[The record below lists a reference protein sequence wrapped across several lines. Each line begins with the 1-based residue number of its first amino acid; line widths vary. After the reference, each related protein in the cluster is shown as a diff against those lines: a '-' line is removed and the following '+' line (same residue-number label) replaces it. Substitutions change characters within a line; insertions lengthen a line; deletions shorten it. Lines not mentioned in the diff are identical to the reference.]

1 MFRTY
6 YNTYKNTSFAYNSYI
21 IRQFP
26 QKVWLQ
32 GKQLRPLA
40 SLIRIRLKAESLNL
54 VNKFKAHTFNG
65 ENLFQQILFLS
76 LYMDDKIRLSKK
88 FIWKRLLFNKFSLVK
103 YRIFTFGSTTACSY

>member
-32 GKQLRPLA
+32 GKQLRPLI
-40 SLIRIRLKAESLNL
+40 SQPDQDSVKSRIA
-54 VNKFKAHTFNG
+54 
-65 ENLFQQILFLS
+65 
-76 LYMDDKIRLSKK
+76 
-88 FIWKRLLFNKFSLVK
+88 
-103 YRIFTFGSTTACSY
+103 